1 MFAIR
6 DDALYKNLI
15 RVFQNKNSETKVTK
29 LSNNINIK
37 FYYIEINVYIINF
50 LANTFGLMK
59 LAFINT

>member
-37 FYYIEINVYIINF
+37 FYYMEINVYIINF